1 MKPSAA
7 NGTAAIEAAAND
19 AAHLVDRLERL
30 ARAGEQSGGLN
41 PAQWDAL
48 RYLARANR
56 FSRTPAALAEYL
68 ATTRG
73 TVSRTLASLEEK
85 GLIARLASDRDGRS
99 VDFDTTEAG
108 RTLLAEDPLAQVADN
123 IAQATQNEARHFA
136 DLLQRVLRAALA
148 RNRGRA
154 FGMCRQCRHFRADR
168 HSDGQGALQ
177 ASHHCALLDVP
188 LSDADSGRICAE
200 QTPADV

>member
-1 MKPSAA
+1 MKPSA
-7 NGTAAIEAAAND
+7 NNKDAALE

-56 FSRTPAALAEYL
+56 FSRTPGALAEYL

-99 VDFDTTEAG
+99 VDFDTTKAG
-108 RTLLAEDPLAQVADN
+108 RVLLANDPLAQ
-123 IAQATQNEARHFA
+123 IAEDIARATQNDARHFVE
-136 DLLQRVLRAALA
+136 LLRRILRAALT
-148 RNRGRA
+148 RNQGRA
-154 FGMCRQCRHFRADR
+154 FGICRTCRHFRPDL
-168 HSDGQGALQ
+168 HVSVQTP
-177 ASHHCALLDVP
+177 HHCALLDVP
-188 LSDADSGRICAE
+188 LSDADGGQICAE
-200 QTPADV
+200 QSPAAA

>member
-1 MKPSAA
+1 MKPKAA
-7 NGTAAIEAAAND
+7 VEPVATE

-99 VDFDTTEAG
+99 VDFDTTKAG
-108 RTLLAEDPLAQVADN
+108 RALLAEDPLAQIAAD
-123 IAQATQNEARHFA
+123 IAQATQNDARLFA

-148 RNRGRA
+148 RNQGRA
-154 FGMCRQCRHFRADR
+154 FGICRTCRHFRRDAAN
-168 HSDGQGALQ
+168 GAQGP
-177 ASHHCALLDVP
+177 HHCGLLDVP
-188 LSDADSGRICAE
+188 LSDADSARICAE
-200 QTPADV
+200 QSPAAA